1 MDYSSVSG
9 TSGLINFPNRRT
21 ATAHA
26 KAAILKSDIQERLG
40 DEAGAFV
47 WKVEKYPNWLQISV
61 DMVGND
67 EPEERVSQAKVRE
80 WFNKEREEQVNE
92 MFKDLLSESFGEI
105 YVTASPMGLNNPNGH
120 CCRTGCGGC
129 INGTKDKLLPKL
141 VGETPTLP
149 TDTYG

>member
-1 MDYSSVSG
+1 MDSPSVAG

-40 DEAGAFV
+40 DETGGFV

-61 DMVGND
+61 DMLGNS
-67 EPEERVSQAKVRE
+67 EAEEGDARNNIKG
-80 WFNKEREEQVNE
+80 WFNKEREEQING
-92 MFKDLLSESFGEI
+92 MFKDLLSENFGEI
-105 YVTASPMGLNNPNGH
+105 YVVANPMGLNNPNGH

-129 INGTKDKLLPKL
+129 LNGVKDKLLPKL
-141 VGETPTLP
+141 VGEAAVLP
-149 TDTYG
+149 TDSYG